1 MRTSHKLTRLFL
13 ALTALMA
20 LATVSFGQVPTV
32 TAVTNG
38 ATNNIQVSDQKPGSV
53 LVFPYYVSD
62 IQNRWDTR
70 VTISNLATGNVP
82 VNQQGNFGLYTNS
95 IIVHVFFIQGS
106 NCNQADMFLCL
117 TKGASMSFKMLD
129 QDPGVTG
136 TIVAVA
142 VDYQGLPVSWNA
154 LIGNAFVNRG
164 TWQGNYGAEAFASTQ
179 QVGWRTTT
187 ANNASTTANLL
198 FNGTQGNGGGPGAL
212 PTTGSPIVP
221 DNSANPTT
229 AWGYDQVPNQFA
241 VEIQSPA
248 DAPGQRVVHAGLE
261 GSLASGSLSGAGQVG
276 TGLVWRGDERQGSF
290 TRWMSGGCQTSGVT
304 STTTPSNDGAITDNT
319 PRVPS
324 TLAVFIPKGQI
335 GVLRYD
341 TGPSVGILITPLQF
355 QASPAVGVAVG
366 TWGGIRT
373 LHKTRVASS
382 VTLTIPIYM
391 PVC

>member
-20 LATVSFGQVPTV
+20 LASVSFAQPIVG
-32 TAVTNG
+32 TATNG
-38 ATNNIQVSDQKPGSV
+38 ATNQIQVSDQKPGSV

-62 IQNRWDTR
+62 INAKWDTR
-70 VTISNLATGNVP
+70 ITISNTATGNIP
-82 VNQQGNFGLYTNS
+82 VNAQGNFGLYTNS
-95 IIVHVFFIQGS
+95 IIVHVFMVQGS
-106 NCNQADMFLCL
+106 NCSQADFFLCL
-117 TKGASMSFKMLD
+117 TKGASMSFRMLE

-136 TIVAVA
+136 TLIAVA

-187 ANNASTTANLL
+187 ANNTSVTAGLL
-198 FNGTQGNGGGPGAL
+198 FNGTPGNGGGPGAL
-212 PTTGSPIVP
+212 PTMGSPIVP
-221 DNSANPTT
+221 DNTANPTT
-229 AWGYDQVPNQFA
+229 AWGYDQIPNQFA
-241 VEIQSPA
+241 VEIQSPV

-261 GSLASGSLSGAGQVG
+261 GSLATGSLSGAGQVG
-276 TGLVWRGDERQGSF
+276 TGLVWRGDEKQGSF
-290 TRWMSGGCQTSGVT
+290 TRWLSGGCQGEAVI
-304 STTTPSNDGAITDNT
+304 ADNT
-319 PRVPS
+319 PRVPL

-341 TGPSVGILITPLQF
+341 TGPSVGILITPFQF
-355 QASPAVGVAVG
+355 EASPAVGVKTG

-373 LHKTRVASS
+373 LHKTRVAATT
-382 VTLTIPIYM
+382 TLTIPVYM